1 MEEWRYKFINTNT
14 VSRFLTDI
22 EGNIRSEN
30 GIYQRANSLLETIAG
45 QTAQLFYVKRLR
57 PGREANEEI
66 WELILAD
73 TPESPLPPILKLKN
87 KTLSLRFIVKDRGND
102 TLLIKSTRL
111 LPVLEYQPDF
121 TFPCYIKLVNS
132 QYSRGIPFATW
143 QKITTNL
150 PLPTIPTEEQLQAW
164 EAFLEIEER
173 LALSKQFFVP
183 FVRHNYGT
191 ASRNI
196 SFEIVADQA
205 SVDSSQ
211 ENRITAQEF
220 WQRAVNSV
228 NNKIYLVTE
237 DEAEELEELNLEAN
251 NKRNQTYTEGR
262 ELGEIQTIDQ
272 QRCLIR
278 IHLESEILHLLDN
291 NEYQL
296 PNTGYLSFQAFGDR
310 VQIKRKRDAITKVKN
325 GEAENPALGEFL
337 FNVAEAKTPAKIINL
352 NSEDL
357 LLKTANPSQISAV
370 KTVLSAPD
378 FALIQGPPGTGK
390 TTVIAEICYQVA
402 LRGGRTLVAS
412 QAHLAVDNALSRLI
426 HNPVIRA
433 VRKGNQNSVNQEGEA
448 FLEAN
453 VVNTWLT
460 NTAHSCEQKL
470 LQKQRKVNILQKI
483 GRNETLFTRYVQF
496 EAEFTEKTQQEKLRK
511 DSLEQQYRGLQENY
525 TLDKQNEQ
533 ELQIVLDKLSV
544 LKQPDINWFDFQIN
558 QILTDLQ
565 DHYIKHQEID
575 KVQKN
580 IRFLI
585 EHLQI
590 IPPQRELLAQAG
602 WLEKNSPLAL
612 QQVKTT
618 LSLSRQLA
626 ELMVNIDEQQQR
638 LQAHKDGLIN
648 VENSHQNNIKN
659 IEKISG
665 EIDKLNNRQLQIS
678 LALNELQK
686 WLLTTKSE
694 LQELVTNNIEISRF
708 LPENFIKLP
717 PYLLSIKS
725 YTISYSPWIPPIQN
739 LKTKINAKI
748 QDDINLINARE
759 KSDKLERFL
768 DRINFRDFQEKNIDK
783 ATDSFQIYNLPPNA
797 ALDKL
802 DEIANFCQQLL
813 NKRTNLWG
821 IIAEGMKVP
830 VFPLNHWK
838 LAANWDTKSTLES
851 VRRQAER
858 IKQRISSSPYFN
870 INYNVDNFISEM
882 KTSVSE
888 WLDLQQQET
897 QQEINCKQGKLYE
910 LQQSLIEQEENI
922 SLKQQQLKIFQSEL
936 EQHNNVFSV
945 RWQQVINLSHLPR
958 KIKNFTHQYQTQP
971 FAVIQH
977 TQEFIQIVNNCETIY
992 SKIEDVIPSLSPLPI
1007 VNDIEKE
1014 LQSKLY
1020 QTQQRIADTNQII
1033 EQCQNSI
1040 ASTNTTIEEYNQ
1052 QLQQHRNWWEQ
1063 EWINIPETIKPEV
1076 NNTDIFNLEFLR
1088 IMQNQFQNWKKEIE
1102 EYQSY
1107 LTKYE
1112 TLISDYVVRL
1122 RNHSQQDRRELHR
1135 LYLDNA
1141 NVIGITCSQSAS
1153 RRFLDWKAFDVV
1165 IIDEVSKCT
1174 PPEILI
1180 PALKAKK
1187 LVLVGDHRQLP
1198 PMLNNDTLEEL
1209 AAALNTTEEEL
1220 GYLRESLFKQQF
1232 EVAPDSIKT
1241 MLNIQYRMHPQIM
1254 SVINQFYDYQLQ
1266 CGLVNPDQQR
1276 AHYVAGEKI
1285 KDQHH
1290 IIWWRTPTT
1299 SQYRETRDGTSF
1311 YNQGEVSHILEIC
1324 KQINAAWLPKMQ
1336 SGREKKEI
1344 GIITFYVPQL
1354 KLIENQIHPRHY
1366 PALNIRTGTVD
1377 RFQGM
1382 ERQIVIVSLVRNNEN
1397 QEIGFAKKPER
1408 INVAFSRAQELLII
1422 VGCESLFTSVS
1433 GKSGTIYANV
1443 SNAIKFQEG
1452 LLDVF

>member
-1 MEEWRYKFINTNT
+1 MKQESHPFKGWER
-14 VSRFLTDI
+14 
-22 EGNIRSEN
+22 
-30 GIYQRANSLLETIAG
+30 Q
-45 QTAQLFYVKRLR
+45 VKRLK
-57 PGREANEEI
+57 PGREPQEEI

-73 TPESPLPPILKLKN
+73 TPESPLPAILKLKN
-87 KTLSLRFIVKDRGND
+87 KTLSLRFIVKHRGEY
-102 TLLIKSTRL
+102 TLSITSTRL
-111 LPVLEYQPDF
+111 LPVLEYQPNF

-173 LALSKQFFVP
+173 IVLSKQFFVP
-183 FVRHNYGT
+183 FVRHNYGI

-196 SFEIVADQA
+196 SFQILADQA
-205 SVDSSQ
+205 SIDSSQ
-211 ENRITAQEF
+211 ENGITVQEF
-220 WQRAVNSV
+220 WQRAVNAVS
-228 NNKIYLVTE
+228 NRIYLVTE
-237 DEAEELEELNLEAN
+237 DEAEELEDLNLEAK
-251 NKRNQTYTEGR
+251 NKRNQIYTEGR
-262 ELGEIQTIDQ
+262 ELGIIETIDQ
-272 QRCLIR
+272 KQCLIR

-291 NEYQL
+291 NEYQI

-310 VQIKRKRDAITKVKN
+310 VQINRKREAITKVKK

-357 LLKTANPSQISAV
+357 LLKTANPGQISAV
-370 KTVLSAPD
+370 ETVLSAPD

-412 QAHLAVDNALSRLI
+412 QANLAVDNALSRLI

-433 VRKGNQNSVNQEGEA
+433 VRKGNQNSVNHEDAG

-453 VVNTWLT
+453 VVTTWLT
-460 NTAHSCEQKL
+460 NTANSCEQKL

-483 GRNETLFTRYVQF
+483 SRNETLFTRYVQF
-496 EAEFTEKTQQEKLRK
+496 EAEFTDKTQQLQLRK
-511 DSLEQQYRGLQENY
+511 DSLKQQYIGLQENQ
-525 TLDKQNEQ
+525 TLDKRNEQ
-533 ELQIVLDKLSV
+533 ELQIALEKLSV
-544 LKQPDINWFDFQIN
+544 LKQPDINWFDFEIN

-565 DHYIKHQEID
+565 AHYIKHQEID
-575 KVQKN
+575 KLQKN

-585 EHLQI
+585 EYLQI

-612 QQVKTT
+612 QELKTI

-626 ELMVNIDEQQQR
+626 ELMSNIDEQQQR
-638 LQAHKDGLIN
+638 LQAHKHSLAN
-648 VENSHQNNIKN
+648 VKNSYQNNIKN
-659 IEKISG
+659 KDQISA
-665 EIDKLNNRQLQIS
+665 EIDQLNNRQLQIS
-678 LALNELQK
+678 LALNELNK
-686 WLLTTKSE
+686 WLFTTKSE
-694 LQELVTNNIEISRF
+694 LQNLVTNNIESSYF
-708 LPENFIKLP
+708 LSDDFLIMP
-717 PYLLSIKS
+717 PYLSDLTASTR
-725 YTISYSPWIPPIQN
+725 YYYPWIAPMRSF
-739 LKTKINAKI
+739 KTKINTKI
-748 QDDINLINARE
+748 QDDINLINARS
-759 KSDKLERFL
+759 KSAKLAIFL
-768 DRINFRDFQEKNIDK
+768 DRINVRDFREKNISK
-783 ATDSFQIYNLPPNA
+783 ATDSFQIYSLPPNI

-802 DEIANFCQQLL
+802 YEIAAFCQHLL
-813 NKRTNLWG
+813 NTRSNLWG

-838 LAANWDTKSTLES
+838 LAANWDTKSTVEA

-858 IKQRISSSPYFN
+858 IKQRISISPYFN
-870 INYNVDNFISEM
+870 INDTVDNFINEM
-882 KTSVSE
+882 KTSISE
-888 WLDLQQQET
+888 WLALKKEEI
-897 QQEINCKQGKLYE
+897 QQEINFKQAKFYE
-910 LQQSLIEQEENI
+910 LQQSLIEQQENI
-922 SLKQQQLKIFQSEL
+922 SLKQQQLKIFRSEL
-936 EQHNNVFSV
+936 EQNNNVFSA
-945 RWQQVINLSHLPR
+945 RWQQVTNLSHLPR
-958 KIKNFTHQYQTQP
+958 EIKNFTHQNQSQP

-977 TQEFIQIVNNCETIY
+977 TKNFIKLINSCETIY
-992 SKIEDVIPSLSPLPI
+992 SKIEDVIPSLSPLTI
-1007 VNDIEKE
+1007 LNDIEKE
-1014 LQSKLY
+1014 LQSKLH
-1020 QTQQRIADTNQII
+1020 QAQQRIADTNQIL

-1040 ASTNTTIEEYNQ
+1040 VSTTTTIEEYNQ

-1063 EWINIPETIKPEV
+1063 EWINIPETIKPQI
-1076 NNTDIFNLEFLR
+1076 NSPDIFNLEFLR

-1102 EYQSY
+1102 EYQTY

-1122 RNHSQQDRRELHR
+1122 RNHSPQDRKELQN

-1153 RRFLDWKAFDVV
+1153 RRFLDWKPFDVV

-1198 PMLNNDTLEEL
+1198 PMLNNETLEEL

-1232 EVAPDSIKT
+1232 EAAPDSIKT

-1276 AHYVAGEKI
+1276 AHYVAGEEI
-1285 KDQHH
+1285 QDQHH
-1290 IIWWRTPTT
+1290 IIWWKTPTT
-1299 SQYRETRDGTSF
+1299 SQYREKRDGTSF

-1324 KQINAAWLPKMQ
+1324 RQINAAWLPKIQ

-1344 GIITFYVPQL
+1344 GIITFYGRQL

-1366 PALNIRTGTVD
+1366 PALNIITGTVD

-1382 ERQIVIVSLVRNNEN
+1382 ERQIIIVSLVRNNEKN
-1397 QEIGFAKKPER
+1397 DIGFAKKPER

-1443 SNAIKFQEG
+1443 SNAIKFHEG

>member
-1 MEEWRYKFINTNT
+1 MEEWRYKFINTKT
-14 VSRFLTDI
+14 ASRFLTDI
-22 EGNIRSEN
+22 EGNVRSET

-45 QTAQLFYVKRLR
+45 QTAQLFYVKRLKAGKE
-57 PGREANEEI
+57 PKEEI

-87 KTLSLRFIVKDRGND
+87 KTLSLRFIVKDRGEY
-102 TLLIKSTRL
+102 TLSITSIRL
-111 LPVLEYQPDF
+111 LPVLEYQPNF

-150 PLPTIPTEEQLQAW
+150 PLPAIPTEEQLQAW

-173 LALSKQFFVP
+173 IAISKQFFVP

-211 ENRITAQEF
+211 ENRITVQEF

-228 NNKIYLVTE
+228 SNRIYLVTE
-237 DEAEELEELNLEAN
+237 NEAEELEELNLEAK
-251 NKRNQTYTEGR
+251 NKRNQIYTEGR
-262 ELGEIQTIDQ
+262 ELGIIETINQ
-272 QRCLIR
+272 QQCLIR

-310 VQIKRKRDAITKVKN
+310 VQINRKREAINKVKK
-325 GEAENPALGEFL
+325 GEAENPDLGQFL

-352 NSEDL
+352 KSEDL

-370 KTVLSAPD
+370 ETVLSAPE

-412 QAHLAVDNALSRLI
+412 QANLAVDNALSRLI

-433 VRKGNQNSVNQEGEA
+433 VRKGNQNSVNQEDAG

-460 NTAHSCEQKL
+460 NTANSCEQKL

-483 GRNETLFTRYVQF
+483 SRNETLFTRYVQF
-496 EAEFTEKTQQEKLRK
+496 EAEFTDKTQQLQLRK
-511 DSLEQQYRGLQENY
+511 DSLEQHYRRLQENY
-525 TLDKQNEQ
+525 TLDKGNQQ
-533 ELQIVLDKLSV
+533 ELQIALDKLSV
-544 LKQPDINWFDFQIN
+544 LKQPDINWFDFGIN
-558 QILTDLQ
+558 QILIELK

-575 KVQKN
+575 KLQKN
-580 IRFLI
+580 IRFLT

-590 IPPQRELLAQAG
+590 VPPQRELLAQAG
-602 WLEKNSPLAL
+602 WLEKNAPLAL

-626 ELMVNIDEQQQR
+626 ELMGNIDEQQQR
-638 LQAHKDGLIN
+638 LQAHKNSLAN
-648 VENSHQNNIKN
+648 AENSHQNNIKN
-659 IEKISG
+659 IEKISA
-665 EIDKLNNRQLQIS
+665 EIDQLNNRQLKIS
-678 LALNELQK
+678 LALNELNQ
-686 WLLTTKSE
+686 WLLSSKFE
-694 LQELVTNNIEISRF
+694 LENLVTKNIESSHF
-708 LPENFIKLP
+708 LPNDFLTIP
-717 PYLLSIKS
+717 PYLSDLRDNTS
-725 YTISYSPWIPPIQN
+725 YYYPWIAPMQSF
-739 LKTKINAKI
+739 KTKINTKI
-748 QDDINLINARE
+748 QDDINLIHARS
-759 KSDKLERFL
+759 KSDKLAILL
-768 DRINFRDFQEKNIDK
+768 DKINVRDFHEKNIGK
-783 ATDSFQIYNLPPNA
+783 ATDSFQIYSLPPHV

-802 DEIANFCQQLL
+802 YEIADFCQRLL
-813 NKRTNLWG
+813 NRNLWG
-821 IIAEGMKVP
+821 RIAEGMQVIVLP
-830 VFPLNHWK
+830 SNRWE
-838 LAANWDTKSTLES
+838 LAANSDTKSTLEA
-851 VRRQAER
+851 VRRQAAR
-858 IKQRISSSPYFN
+858 IKQSISISFN
-870 INYNVDNFISEM
+870 IDINYNVDNFINEM
-882 KTSVSE
+882 KTSISE
-888 WLDLQQQET
+888 WLDLKKQET
-897 QQEINCKQGKLYE
+897 QQEINCKQAKFYE
-910 LQQSLIEQEENI
+910 LQQSLIQQQENI
-922 SLKQQQLKIFQSEL
+922 SLKQQQLQIFRSEL
-936 EQHNNVFSV
+936 EQNNNVFSA

-958 KIKNFTHQYQTQP
+958 EINNFTHQNPTRP

-977 TQEFIQIVNNCETIY
+977 TKEFIKVINNCETIY
-992 SKIEDVIPSLSPLPI
+992 SKIGDVIPSLSPLTI

-1014 LQSKLY
+1014 LQSNLH
-1020 QTQQRIADTNQII
+1020 QTQQRIADTSQII

-1040 ASTNTTIEEYNQ
+1040 VSINKTIEGYNQ
-1052 QLQQHRNWWEQ
+1052 QLQPHRNWWKQ
-1063 EWINIPETIKPEV
+1063 EWINIPETIKPQI
-1076 NNTDIFNLEFLR
+1076 NNPDIFNLEFLR
-1088 IMQNQFQNWKKEIE
+1088 IMQNQFQAWKKENE
-1102 EYQSY
+1102 EYQTY

-1122 RNHSQQDRRELHR
+1122 RNHSPQDRKELQN

-1141 NVIGITCSQSAS
+1141 NVIGITCGQSAS
-1153 RRFLDWKAFDVV
+1153 KRFLDWKSFDVV

-1198 PMLNNDTLEEL
+1198 PMLNNETLEEL
-1209 AAALNTTEEEL
+1209 AVALNTTEEEL

-1232 EVAPDSIKT
+1232 EAAPDNIKI

-1276 AHYVAGEKI
+1276 AHYVAGEEI
-1285 KDQHH
+1285 QDQHH
-1290 IIWWRTPTT
+1290 IIWWKTPTT

-1311 YNQGEVSHILEIC
+1311 YNQGEVNHILEIC

-1336 SGREKKEI
+1336 SGIGKKEV
-1344 GIITFYVPQL
+1344 GIITFYGRQL
-1354 KLIENQIHPRHY
+1354 KLIENHIHPRHY

-1382 ERQIVIVSLVRNNEN
+1382 ERQIIIVSLVRNNEN
-1397 QEIGFAKKPER
+1397 NDIGFAKKPER

-1443 SNAIKFQEG
+1443 SNAIKFHEG